1 MSYVS
6 YRCRTVRTMRCIEI
20 TSTETRLARQPGPG
34 EAVIITRYG
43 KPEFVVL
50 RWEDFASFEALLD
63 RYLAS
68 PPHDLVASDL
78 AVRAEEIDALP
89 EGDEFDYESLGQALG
104 E

>member
-1 MSYVS
+1 
-6 YRCRTVRTMRCIEI
+6 MRRIEI
-20 TSTETRLARQPGPG
+20 TSNETRLARQPGPS
-34 EAVIITRYG
+34 EAVVITRYG

-63 RYLAS
+63 RYLTH

-78 AVRAEEIDALP
+78 AVRAEQVDDRAEAD
-89 EGDEFDYESLGQALG
+89 DVDFDSLGKALG